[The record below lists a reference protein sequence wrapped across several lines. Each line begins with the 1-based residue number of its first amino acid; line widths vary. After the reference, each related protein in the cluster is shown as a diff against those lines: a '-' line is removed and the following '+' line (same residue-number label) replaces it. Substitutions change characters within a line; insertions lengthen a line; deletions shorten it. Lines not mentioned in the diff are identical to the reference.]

1 MSELDLDLALDTI
14 DQDLCDTEYSD
25 ELDDDFSDESDQMF
39 YELDEESVSQIKET
53 ETEIED
59 QFNDFS
65 DTDMSDDDLYD
76 EII

>member
-14 DQDLCDTEYSD
+14 DQGLCDTEYSD
-25 ELDDDFSDESDQMF
+25 QLDDDFSDESDQMF

-53 ETEIED
+53 ETED

>member
-14 DQDLCDTEYSD
+14 DQDLCDTEYCD

-39 YELDEESVSQIKET
+39 YELDEESVSQIKDT
-53 ETEIED
+53 ETED
-59 QFNDFS
+59 KFNDLS
-65 DTDMSDDDLYD
+65 DIDMSDDDLYD

>member
-53 ETEIED
+53 ETED

-65 DTDMSDDDLYD
+65 DADMSDDDLYD

>member
-14 DQDLCDTEYSD
+14 DQDLCDTEYSSD

-53 ETEIED
+53 ETED
-59 QFNDFS
+59 KFNDLS

>member
-14 DQDLCDTEYSD
+14 DQDLCDTEYSSD

-53 ETEIED
+53 ETED
-59 QFNDFS
+59 KFNDLS
-65 DTDMSDDDLYD
+65 DIDMSDDDLYD

>member
-14 DQDLCDTEYSD
+14 DQDLCDTEYSSD
-25 ELDDDFSDESDQMF
+25 ELDDNFSDESDQMF

-53 ETEIED
+53 ETED
-59 QFNDFS
+59 KFNDLS

>member
-14 DQDLCDTEYSD
+14 DQDLCDTEYCD

-53 ETEIED
+53 ETED
-59 QFNDFS
+59 QFNDLS
-65 DTDMSDDDLYD
+65 DTDMGDDDLYD

>member
-53 ETEIED
+53 ETED
-59 QFNDFS
+59 QFNDFN

>member
-39 YELDEESVSQIKET
+39 YELDEESVSQIKEI
-53 ETEIED
+53 ETED

>member
-25 ELDDDFSDESDQMF
+25 ELDDDFSDESDPMF

-53 ETEIED
+53 ETED

-65 DTDMSDDDLYD
+65 DTDLSDDDLYV
-76 EII
+76 ELI

>member
-14 DQDLCDTEYSD
+14 DQDLCETEYSD

-53 ETEIED
+53 ETED

>member
-1 MSELDLDLALDTI
+1 MSELDLDLALDTN

-53 ETEIED
+53 ETED
-59 QFNDFS
+59 KFNDLS
-65 DTDMSDDDLYD
+65 DIDMSDDDLYD

>member
-14 DQDLCDTEYSD
+14 DQDLCDIEYSD
-25 ELDDDFSDESDQMF
+25 ELDDDFSDESDRMF

-53 ETEIED
+53 ED
-59 QFNDFS
+59 QFNDLS

>member
-39 YELDEESVSQIKET
+39 YELDEESVSQIKEI
-53 ETEIED
+53 ETED
-59 QFNDFS
+59 QFNDFN